1 MTYKC
6 VIRTKRNFA
15 NSDISVSILV
25 CLIGSSH
32 QCQSC
37 VLENTKMR
45 FLKAIVQIKELS
57 RVCGVQMMLYTTVI
71 AINVV
76 PAIPVFQNKSCL

>member
-1 MTYKC
+1 
-6 VIRTKRNFA
+6 
-15 NSDISVSILV
+15 
-25 CLIGSSH
+25 
-32 QCQSC
+32 
-37 VLENTKMR
+37 MR

-76 PAIPVFQNKSCL
+76 PAIPVIQNKSCL